1 MGYNPWGRKESDT
14 TERLLCVSVWEDNT
28 KFYEVTVHKLAATM
42 WDEGPLSTCRL
53 VWPLLFLVA
62 QEIQTL
68 DTLPLFVRK

>member
-1 MGYNPWGRKESDT
+1 MH
-14 TERLLCVSVWEDNT
+14 WEDKT
-28 KFYEVTVHKLAATM
+28 KFYEVTVRKLAETM

-68 DTLPLFVRK
+68 DTLPLSVRK